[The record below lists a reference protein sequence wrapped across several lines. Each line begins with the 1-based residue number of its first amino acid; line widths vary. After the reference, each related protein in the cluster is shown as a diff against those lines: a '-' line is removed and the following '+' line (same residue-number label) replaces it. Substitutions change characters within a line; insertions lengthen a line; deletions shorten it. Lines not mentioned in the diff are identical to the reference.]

1 MFRLFVMVA
10 ALFMLINAE
19 LRRISLY
26 RTNSIQRS
34 IGIDRRHHRLVRSVL
49 REHLFN
55 DDDVSYYG
63 LITIG
68 TPPQKFKGHIIDMN
82 MKNPAHTWK
91 MILHSIF
98 HIIMI
103 AGLNIQN
110 QTFGEAITHLGTAF
124 FYAKFDGILGMGYPE
139 GVIAKGMTPV
149 FNNMINQGLVE
160 PVFSFYTNRQN
171 SVSEFAG
178 ELILGGSDPNHYLGK
193 LTYVNV
199 THKRYW
205 QFMMDKIQIEHSSL
219 CSNSCEATVDTGT
232 TMLIGPQLDIEIINE
247 LIGAT
252 YINEEIIVDCNRTLY
267 LPNISFFIGGK
278 SFEITHADYIYTVTE
293 NGTTKCM
300 SAFESSYSNDDYVE
314 SIWILGTVFI
324 RRYFIE
330 FDMKNNR
337 IGFASKNS
345 NCFEKIAG
353 VNVQNQIFAE
363 AVIRDLTFAF
373 LSYDGILGMDYPE
386 ISTKG
391 VPIAGVSV
399 QNQTFT
405 EAVTLDSIFTFLA
418 YDGILGMGYPEIS
431 TKGVP
436 PVFISMIE
444 QGLVSAPVFS
454 FYLNRNDYDSQLILG
469 GSDPTYYN
477 TEFTYVNVTNKGYWQ
492 FAIDKIKMEHMILC
506 ADGCEAIAHT
516 GFPGLSGPASE
527 IEFINNKLDLL
538 KQIGIS
544 HYGEE
549 IFVDCQ
555 ISKLPNVTFFLNDKP
570 FVLTAKDYINT
581 RMVNIIKL
589 SCRTHRADRNYIVTH
604 KKYNNRT
611 SRTYIRNGTLF
622 DIQYEYGRLS
632 GYLSTDVVNI
642 AGLDVPHQIFVEATR
657 IQRYSSHLMKYDG
670 ILGMCYPIRT
680 AEGTIPVLTNMNQQ
694 NLLSKSVFSFYLK
707 RHVFLYSSLV
717 DSELIIGGS
726 DPDLY
731 NGELTYV
738 PVTTD
743 GYWHFIINRI
753 YIRHSTICLHC
764 EAIID
769 TSTSQI
775 IGPSIEIEAINRYIG
790 LEINGVDCNKIY
802 NLPSIYFD
810 LGGKSFELTSED
822 YIIKLKR
829 YNHTICTSAFID
841 TVLYENS
848 PTWILGNVFLRRYYT
863 EFDMRNNQVGFAP
876 AK

>member
-68 TPPQKFKGHIIDMN
+68 TPPQKFKVLIDTGSSDFWVASSN
-82 MKNPAHTWK
+82 CDLYNAACWTHNRYEYEKSSTYVENDTSFYISYHNGEVSGY
-91 MILHSIF
+91 LSIDVVN
-98 HIIMI
+98 I

-160 PVFSFYTNRQN
+160 PVFSFYTNRN

-337 IGFASKNS
+337 IGFASK
-345 NCFEKIAG
+345 K
-353 VNVQNQIFAE
+353 
-363 AVIRDLTFAF
+363 
-373 LSYDGILGMDYPE
+373 
-386 ISTKG
+386 
-391 VPIAGVSV
+391 
-399 QNQTFT
+399 
-405 EAVTLDSIFTFLA
+405 
-418 YDGILGMGYPEIS
+418 
-431 TKGVP
+431 
-436 PVFISMIE
+436 
-444 QGLVSAPVFS
+444 
-454 FYLNRNDYDSQLILG
+454 
-469 GSDPTYYN
+469 
-477 TEFTYVNVTNKGYWQ
+477 
-492 FAIDKIKMEHMILC
+492 
-506 ADGCEAIAHT
+506 
-516 GFPGLSGPASE
+516 
-527 IEFINNKLDLL
+527 
-538 KQIGIS
+538 
-544 HYGEE
+544 
-549 IFVDCQ
+549 
-555 ISKLPNVTFFLNDKP
+555 
-570 FVLTAKDYINT
+570 
-581 RMVNIIKL
+581 
-589 SCRTHRADRNYIVTH
+589 
-604 KKYNNRT
+604 
-611 SRTYIRNGTLF
+611 
-622 DIQYEYGRLS
+622 
-632 GYLSTDVVNI
+632 
-642 AGLDVPHQIFVEATR
+642 
-657 IQRYSSHLMKYDG
+657 
-670 ILGMCYPIRT
+670 
-680 AEGTIPVLTNMNQQ
+680 
-694 NLLSKSVFSFYLK
+694 
-707 RHVFLYSSLV
+707 
-717 DSELIIGGS
+717 
-726 DPDLY
+726 
-731 NGELTYV
+731 
-738 PVTTD
+738 
-743 GYWHFIINRI
+743 
-753 YIRHSTICLHC
+753 
-764 EAIID
+764 
-769 TSTSQI
+769 
-775 IGPSIEIEAINRYIG
+775 
-790 LEINGVDCNKIY
+790 
-802 NLPSIYFD
+802 
-810 LGGKSFELTSED
+810 
-822 YIIKLKR
+822 
-829 YNHTICTSAFID
+829 
-841 TVLYENS
+841 
-848 PTWILGNVFLRRYYT
+848 
-863 EFDMRNNQVGFAP
+863 
-876 AK
+876 